1 MEEFGTVFGKAPIQI
16 SEDEPDQEFDEVED
30 NTSPLE
36 NGNGGEEEEEE
47 EDDDSY
53 TTEDRGDAPVSF
65 EGFGAKSLFD
75 DSGAAQVQ
83 PQAKPAVTS
92 SPFGGP
98 TTTSPFAAGSG
109 AFGSIPVKQAPATT
123 IPFAATQAPPGAG
136 AFGSIPVK
144 QAPTTTSPFAAT
156 QAPPGAGAFGSIP
169 VKQAPATTS
178 PFAATQAPPGA
189 GAFGT
194 QAPSGAQKTIGFG
207 SSPSLSATM
216 SGLTVGQNHPGLVQ
230 NILDNPEFCRIA
242 LQQKTTGP
250 KLQSP

>member
-36 NGNGGEEEEEE
+36 NGNGGEEEEE

-98 TTTSPFAAGSG
+98 TTTSPFAAGS
-109 AFGSIPVKQAPATT
+109 
-123 IPFAATQAPPGAG
+123 
-136 AFGSIPVK
+136 
-144 QAPTTTSPFAAT
+144 
-156 QAPPGAGAFGSIP
+156 GAFGSIP

-250 KLQSP
+250 KLQFP